1 MLSSTKCYLSISR
14 KHSVLFPSFPSWLFP
29 LSSECLLCF
38 LFLQFV
44 YFPASCADFS
54 FSFCCLEVLSSLKHL
69 HLEHLLHV
77 LLVSL
82 VFSFCVEGL
91 LPQRLARVCTARLF
105 VGFSQE
111 VVPSVSWTAAPGD
124 SVSLPQGIVS
134 SDAAWES
141 EAVVWNIQRRKKK
154 CELDIEAY
162 VCYLSSLGEE
172 SHVWWPP
179 GQCSNV
185 AKNSL

>member
-29 LSSECLLCF
+29 LSLEFLLCF
-38 LFLQFV
+38 LFFQFV

-69 HLEHLLHV
+69 HLEHLLHI

-91 LPQRLARVCTARLF
+91 LPQRLARVCTACLF
-105 VGFSQE
+105 VGSSQE
-111 VVPSVSWTAAPGD
+111 VVLSVSWTAAPGD

-162 VCYLSSLGEE
+162 VCYLSSLG
-172 SHVWWPP
+172 V
-179 GQCSNV
+179 
-185 AKNSL
+185 